1 MRPATAR
8 WTRSLGLVIG
18 TLVALVAL
26 AGPADAHATLVSTTP
41 VRDEVVASAPAVV
54 VLRFDEPVTAG
65 LGGVRVIGPTGERAD
80 QGALSS
86 ADGGRVLRR
95 PVAATRRGTYTVA
108 WRALSA
114 DGHTV
119 EGSFTFHV
127 GERTGAAVVAQ
138 GNEAGV
144 EQAGW
149 FGRWV
154 GAIGALVVLGVLAL
168 GLVAPAARSRL
179 AGLAALGGIAV
190 GVGSIIELVAHT
202 AEAAGVGLFDTGELL
217 GRAVLDER
225 TGALISARGLA
236 GLLLALSWTWRRAT
250 ESWLGA
256 IACGSAVV
264 VGAAAF
270 DGHAW
275 SSEQRWVAVAAQVV
289 HLGAVGAWAGG
300 LVALLVLLRS
310 GAAPVRAFAALA
322 LGCAAATV
330 VTGVVSATGQLSGL
344 DDLWTTRYGQL
355 VMAKTLLFGVLV
367 GLGWWNRARLVPVVG
382 AALDTGRALAER
394 RLGRTVRVEVGI
406 VLVVL
411 GVTAALVATTPA
423 RSVAASFT
431 GSKVDGAIVL
441 TLSVDPA
448 RRGVN
453 EIHGTFSALSGV
465 IGEARV
471 DAVEV
476 QVATADIPPR
486 VVPIELVTADHF
498 VARSVDLTAGRWT
511 VTVTAVRRGTPTITS
526 FEVRVP

>member
-1 MRPATAR
+1 MHPATTRRAR
-8 WTRSLGLVIG
+8 SVGLVVG
-18 TLVALVAL
+18 TLIAIVAL
-26 AGPADAHATLVSTTP
+26 AGRAEAHATLVSTTP
-41 VRDEVVASAPAVV
+41 VRDEVVASAPTVV

-65 LGGVRVIGPTGERAD
+65 LGGVRVVGPTGERAD

-138 GNEAGV
+138 GNEFGV
-144 EQAGW
+144 EQVGW

-168 GLVAPAARSRL
+168 ALVARATRPAL
-179 AGLAALGGIAV
+179 AGLAAGGGVAV
-190 GVGSIIELVAHT
+190 GVGAIVELVAHT
-202 AEAAGVGLFDTGELL
+202 AEAAGVGLFDAGGVL

-225 TGALISARGLA
+225 TGALIAARGLG
-236 GLLLALSWTWRRAT
+236 GLLVALSWTWRRAA
-250 ESWLGA
+250 ESWFGA
-256 IACGSAVV
+256 IACGAAVV
-264 VGAAAF
+264 VGAAAL

-289 HLGAVGAWAGG
+289 HLGAAGAWAGG

-310 GAAPVRAFAALA
+310 GVAPVRAFSALA
-322 LGCAAATV
+322 LGCAAATFI
-330 VTGVVSATGQLSGL
+330 TGVVSAAGQLSGI
-344 DDLWTTRYGQL
+344 DDLVTSPYGRL
-355 VMAKTLLFGVLV
+355 VVAKALLFGVLV
-367 GLGWWNRARLVPVVG
+367 GLGWWNRARLVPAVG
-382 AALDTGRALAER
+382 AALVAVRAAAER
-394 RLGRTVRVEVGI
+394 RLGRTVRVEVAV
-406 VLVVL
+406 VLGVL

-423 RSVAASFT
+423 RSVAGSFT
-431 GSKVDGAIVL
+431 GSKVDGGIAL

-476 QVATADIPPR
+476 QVATADIPAR
-486 VVPIELVTADHF
+486 VVPIEVVTADHF

-511 VTVTAVRRGTPTITS
+511 VTVTAVRRGIPTITS
-526 FEVRVP
+526 FDVRIP